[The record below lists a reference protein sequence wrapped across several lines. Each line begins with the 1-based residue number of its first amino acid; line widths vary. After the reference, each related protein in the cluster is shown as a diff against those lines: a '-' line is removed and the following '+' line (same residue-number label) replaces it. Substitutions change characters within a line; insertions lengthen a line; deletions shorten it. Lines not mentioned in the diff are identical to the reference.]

1 MYMTK
6 RQKLLKNCRVQSGQ
20 ANHII
25 GRPHFLFV
33 VIVDMRRTKSMRV
46 VNKALKITYLGLNI
60 SIKLH
65 EVSIDVFMVFFRLHG
80 PFEASFYKIT
90 FSRRP
95 LKEESPFLLL
105 TASEQFITFIDF
117 VRLMST
123 ITNHKHIAWFAYGP
137 TR

>member
-1 MYMTK
+1 MTK

-65 EVSIDVFMVFFRLHG
+65 EVSIDVFMVFFAFMGRL
-80 PFEASFYKIT
+80 K
-90 FSRRP
+90 RRFT
-95 LKEESPFLLL
+95 KLLL
-105 TASEQFITFIDF
+105 VEG
-117 VRLMST
+117 R
-123 ITNHKHIAWFAYGP
+123 
-137 TR
+137 